1 MDLYYPPRPKS
12 KVEEYNLKLKER
24 ELYTNNI
31 LDRFTENG
39 NGAPIRDENGNIVTR
54 RKGILE
60 NSKHF
65 DDDISQSQESQ
76 SQINNNNYKNEN
88 NVGGNDNYNQY
99 EENEEQ
105 NDINNENNYSLA
117 NTLGQKR
124 LNNNINYNPMQQES
138 INFNN
143 NVNNPNNLINNN
155 NQIQPEEKEESKI
168 IPQKNSNK
176 DYNENYQGLG
186 IIPRV
191 SDFKQIQKKMGLDTI
206 QDDLAKAIE
215 EKRIKAEKEKQR
227 QKELE
232 LKEDLKVRNA
242 IEEEKRLLK
251 IEKKKKEDEENRL
264 RLLNLQNIEK
274 NKKKKK
280 LIDID
285 EYYGKD
291 FRLFQK
297 GKNKNKIEKSKE
309 EEEAEVNNVNNP
321 NINELEQTNNINAIE
336 DIKQTKIDT
345 LQAINN
351 FTINV
356 YKNRQL
362 LENDIRKLKRDV
374 RSQYIEMNDLF
385 QKLKDTSDEVDYTN
399 KALFQKSQLL
409 KSQLL
414 QSKIK
419 NTLTKNLLDRNYDEN
434 MNVNAEELELK
445 TNPNL
450 ASHNSNLPGT
460 SDFLYFN
467 EDTNPE
473 NDISSLA
480 KAGKN
485 IIELKGEGTMIP
497 ISEDNKSSNDL
508 NDNDFIGKNKFGY
521 NYWNDKEY
529 LRKKQFYEDMH
540 KECKMEDLYND
551 LKEIENINKNLA
563 PMNKIQT
570 IKNNFSVDYDR
581 LLTKERMIKQKYKNK
596 F

>member
-39 NGAPIRDENGNIVTR
+39 NGAPIRDGNGNIITR

-76 SQINNNNYKNEN
+76 RQINNNNYKNEN

-124 LNNNINYNPMQQES
+124 LNNNINYNQIQQEP
-138 INFNN
+138 NNYNN
-143 NVNNPNNLINNN
+143 NNNPNNLINNN

-168 IPQKNSNK
+168 IPQKNVNK
-176 DYNENYQGLG
+176 EYNEDYQGLG

-399 KALFQKSQLL
+399 KALLQKSQLL

-434 MNVNAEELELK
+434 MNVNAEDLELK

-497 ISEDNKSSNDL
+497 ISEDNKSSNEL

-581 LLTKERMIKQKYKNK
+581 LLTKERMMKQKYKNK

>member
-39 NGAPIRDENGNIVTR
+39 NGAPIRDGNGNIITR

-76 SQINNNNYKNEN
+76 RQINNNNYKNEN

-124 LNNNINYNPMQQES
+124 SNNNINYNPMQQES

-143 NVNNPNNLINNN
+143 NVNNLINNN

-467 EDTNPE
+467 EDTNLD

-497 ISEDNKSSNDL
+497 ISEDNKSSNEL

-581 LLTKERMIKQKYKNK
+581 LLTKERMMKQKYKNK

>member
-39 NGAPIRDENGNIVTR
+39 NGAPIRDGNGNIITR

-76 SQINNNNYKNEN
+76 RQINNNNYKNEN
-88 NVGGNDNYNQY
+88 NFDTNDNFNQY

-105 NDINNENNYSLA
+105 NDINNDNNYSLA

-143 NVNNPNNLINNN
+143 NVNNLINNN

-309 EEEAEVNNVNNP
+309 EEEAEVNNVNNT
-321 NINELEQTNNINAIE
+321 NNELEQTNNINAIE

-467 EDTNPE
+467 EDTNLD

-497 ISEDNKSSNDL
+497 ISEDNKSSNEL

-581 LLTKERMIKQKYKNK
+581 LLTKERMMKQKYKNK

>member
-76 SQINNNNYKNEN
+76 RQINNNNYKNEN

-105 NDINNENNYSLA
+105 NDINNDNNYSLA

-124 LNNNINYNPMQQES
+124 SNNNINYNPMQQES

-168 IPQKNSNK
+168 IPQKNVNK
-176 DYNENYQGLG
+176 EYNEDYQGLG

-309 EEEAEVNNVNNP
+309 EEEAEVNNVNNT
-321 NINELEQTNNINAIE
+321 NNELEQTNNINAIE

-362 LENDIRKLKRDV
+362 LENDIRKLKKDV

-399 KALFQKSQLL
+399 KALLQKSQLL

-434 MNVNAEELELK
+434 MNVNAEDLELK

-497 ISEDNKSSNDL
+497 ISEDNKSSNEL
-508 NDNDFIGKNKFGY
+508 NDNDFKGKNKLGY

-581 LLTKERMIKQKYKNK
+581 LLTKERMMKQKYKNK

>member
-39 NGAPIRDENGNIVTR
+39 NGAPIRDENGNIITR
-54 RKGILE
+54 RKAILE

-76 SQINNNNYKNEN
+76 RQNNNNNANEN
-88 NVGGNDNYNQY
+88 IYDNYEENNQY
-99 EENEEQ
+99 EDKEEQ
-105 NDINNENNYSLA
+105 NNINNENNYSLA
-117 NTLGQKR
+117 NTLGQKQ
-124 LNNNINYNPMQQES
+124 LNNNINYNQIQQES
-138 INFNN
+138 
-143 NVNNPNNLINNN
+143 VNYPNNN
-155 NQIQPEEKEESKI
+155 NNRYNFINNKNKIQPEEKEASEI
-168 IPQKNSNK
+168 IPKKNTFKEN
-176 DYNENYQGLG
+176 NEEYQGLG

-206 QDDLAKAIE
+206 QDDLARAIE

-227 QKELE
+227 QKELD

-297 GKNKNKIEKSKE
+297 GKNKNKIEKPNE
-309 EEEAEVNNVNNP
+309 EEEPEENNNANNA
-321 NINELEQTNNINAIE
+321 NNELEQTNNINAIE

-362 LENDIRKLKRDV
+362 LENDIRKLKKDV

-399 KALFQKSQLL
+399 KALLQKSQLL

-419 NTLTKNLLDRNYDEN
+419 NTLIKNLLDQNYDEN
-434 MNVNAEELELK
+434 MNVNAEDLEIK
-445 TNPNL
+445 QNPNL
-450 ASHNSNLPGT
+450 VSHNSNLPGT

-473 NDISSLA
+473 NEISSLA

-497 ISEDNKSSNDL
+497 INEDNKSNSEF
-508 NDNDFIGKNKFGY
+508 NDFVGNNKYGYGY
-521 NYWNDKEY
+521 NYLNDEEY
-529 LRKKQFYEDMH
+529 LKKKQFYEDLH
-540 KECKMEDLYND
+540 KECKMEDLY
-551 LKEIENINKNLA
+551 KELEDIENINKNLA

-570 IKNNFSVDYDR
+570 IKNNFNVDYDR
-581 LLTKERMIKQKYKNK
+581 ILTKERRIKEKYKNK

>member
-39 NGAPIRDENGNIVTR
+39 NGAPIRDGNGNIITR

-76 SQINNNNYKNEN
+76 RQINNNNYKNEN
-88 NVGGNDNYNQY
+88 NVGGNGNYNQY

-105 NDINNENNYSLA
+105 NDINNDNNYSLA

-124 LNNNINYNPMQQES
+124 SNNNINYNPMQQES

-362 LENDIRKLKRDV
+362 LENDIRKLKKDV

-399 KALFQKSQLL
+399 KALLQKSQLL

-434 MNVNAEELELK
+434 MNVNAEDLELK

-497 ISEDNKSSNDL
+497 ISEDNKSSNEL

-581 LLTKERMIKQKYKNK
+581 LLTKERMMKQKYKNK

>member
-39 NGAPIRDENGNIVTR
+39 NGAPIRDGNGNIVTR

-76 SQINNNNYKNEN
+76 RQINNNNYQKEN
-88 NVGGNDNYNQY
+88 NFDTNDNFNQY

-105 NDINNENNYSLA
+105 NDINNDNNYSLA

-124 LNNNINYNPMQQES
+124 SNNNINYNPMQQES

-143 NVNNPNNLINNN
+143 NVNNLINNN

-362 LENDIRKLKRDV
+362 LENDIRKLKKDV

-399 KALFQKSQLL
+399 KTLLQKSQLL

-434 MNVNAEELELK
+434 MNVNAEDLELK

-467 EDTNPE
+467 EDTNLD

-497 ISEDNKSSNDL
+497 ISEDNKSSNEL

-581 LLTKERMIKQKYKNK
+581 LLTKERMMKQKYKNK

>member
-39 NGAPIRDENGNIVTR
+39 NGAPIRDGNGNIVTR

-76 SQINNNNYKNEN
+76 RQINNNNYKNEN
-88 NVGGNDNYNQY
+88 NFDNNDNFNQY

-124 LNNNINYNPMQQES
+124 LNNNINYNQIQQEP
-138 INFNN
+138 NNYNN
-143 NVNNPNNLINNN
+143 NNNPNNLINNN

-309 EEEAEVNNVNNP
+309 EEEAEVNNANNT
-321 NINELEQTNNINAIE
+321 NINELEQTNNINTIE

-362 LENDIRKLKRDV
+362 LENDIRKLKKDV

-399 KALFQKSQLL
+399 KALLQKSQLL

-467 EDTNPE
+467 EDTNLD

-497 ISEDNKSSNDL
+497 ISEDNKSSNEL

-521 NYWNDKEY
+521 NYWNDKDY

-581 LLTKERMIKQKYKNK
+581 LLTKERMMKQKYKNK

>member
-31 LDRFTENG
+31 LDRFTDNG
-39 NGAPIRDENGNIVTR
+39 NGAPIRDGNGNIITR

-76 SQINNNNYKNEN
+76 RQINNNNYQKEN
-88 NVGGNDNYNQY
+88 NFDTNVNFNQY

-124 LNNNINYNPMQQES
+124 LNNNVNYNPMQQES

-155 NQIQPEEKEESKI
+155 NQIQPEEKDESKN

-362 LENDIRKLKRDV
+362 LENDIRKLKKDV

-467 EDTNPE
+467 EDTNLD

-497 ISEDNKSSNDL
+497 ISEDNKSSNEL

-551 LKEIENINKNLA
+551 LKEIEIINKNLA

-570 IKNNFSVDYDR
+570 TKNNFSVDYDR
-581 LLTKERMIKQKYKNK
+581 LLTKERLMKQKYKNK

>member
-39 NGAPIRDENGNIVTR
+39 NGAPIRDGNGNIITR

-76 SQINNNNYKNEN
+76 RQINNNNYQKEN
-88 NVGGNDNYNQY
+88 NFDTNDNFNQY

-124 LNNNINYNPMQQES
+124 LNNNINYNQIQQEP
-138 INFNN
+138 NNYNN
-143 NVNNPNNLINNN
+143 NNNPNNLINNN

-168 IPQKNSNK
+168 IPQKNVNK
-176 DYNENYQGLG
+176 EYNEDYQGLG

-309 EEEAEVNNVNNP
+309 EEEAEVNNVNNT
-321 NINELEQTNNINAIE
+321 NNELEQTNNINAIE

-399 KALFQKSQLL
+399 KALLQKSQLL

-467 EDTNPE
+467 EDTNLD

-497 ISEDNKSSNDL
+497 ISEDNKSSNEL

-551 LKEIENINKNLA
+551 LKEIEIINKNLA

-581 LLTKERMIKQKYKNK
+581 LLTKERMMKQKYKNK

>member
-39 NGAPIRDENGNIVTR
+39 NGAPIRDGNGNIVTR

-76 SQINNNNYKNEN
+76 RQINNNNYKNEN
-88 NVGGNDNYNQY
+88 NVEGNDNYNQY

-105 NDINNENNYSLA
+105 NDINNDNNYSLA

-143 NVNNPNNLINNN
+143 NVNNLINNN

-362 LENDIRKLKRDV
+362 LENDIRKLKKDV

-399 KALFQKSQLL
+399 KTLLQKSQLL

-497 ISEDNKSSNDL
+497 ISEDNKSSNEL

-581 LLTKERMIKQKYKNK
+581 LLTKERMMKQKYKNK